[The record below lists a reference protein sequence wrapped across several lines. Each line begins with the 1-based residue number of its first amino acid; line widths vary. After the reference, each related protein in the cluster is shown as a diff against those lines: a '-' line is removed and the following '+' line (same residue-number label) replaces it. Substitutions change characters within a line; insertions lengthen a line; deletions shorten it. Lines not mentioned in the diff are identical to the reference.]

1 MILICKRC
9 QHIGLGDFDNAAI
22 TWAAPLLVSSMLL
35 VEYSTKYNS
44 VPVMLSMVRIFEY
57 ATDMTI
63 TAMSYEDSC
72 NKCNGSRSMVPVYSD
87 EGIQIIVDN
96 DIDFPIEDIRIE
108 VSIPT

>member
-9 QHIGLGDFDNAAI
+9 KHIGLGDFDNAAI

-72 NKCNGSRSMVPVYSD
+72 TTNVMEVGRWSRS
-87 EGIQIIVDN
+87 
-96 DIDFPIEDIRIE
+96 IRMRGYK
-108 VSIPT
+108 